1 MKKVVIVEVE
11 YYSDKRLENIISL
24 LESKGLELDKS
35 YGVILVDGDTTIT
48 LSGATDEKNEFALR
62 AVKDVVKISP
72 SSDFVLFVKKSGNLA

>member
-11 YYSDKRLENIISL
+11 YYSDKRLENIVSL

-35 YGVILVDGDTTIT
+35 YGIIRVAGDTTVT
-48 LSGATDEKNEFALR
+48 LSGTTDEKNEPALK

-72 SSDFVLFVKKSGNLA
+72 SSDFVLFASKSQ